1 MGPAL
6 WQQRK
11 TGSTKWS
18 AYDTNK
24 FRQVPSQHQCFS
36 ATTLLVSRLQCV
48 GVELPRRAEHAHYPF
63 VENHKFDSK
72 QLGPMKQD
80 CQPHC
85 FSTLNHIVAYCYNDA
100 RVIRW
105 LVKQALNRFQG

>member
-1 MGPAL
+1 MQ
-6 WQQRK
+6 WVRRF
-11 TGSTKWS
+11 GSSVKQAPPSGLLTTPTSFGKCRVSIS
-18 AYDTNK
+18 A
-24 FRQVPSQHQCFS
+24 FP
-36 ATTLLVSRLQCV
+36 TTLLVSRLQCV
-48 GVELPRRAEHAHYPF
+48 GVELPRRAEHAYPF